1 MWWVRPLIVM
11 LRLARLDNPYQPIWV
26 KCRLIE
32 TAKLGLSLAGQ
43 CKCMHNEENP
53 CLKVDKDN
61 TTIYS
66 IPTIEG
72 YVEHILE

>member
-1 MWWVRPLIVM
+1 MFGSLG
-11 LRLARLDNPYQPIWV
+11 LGA
-26 KCRLIE
+26 
-32 TAKLGLSLAGQ
+32 LGLSLVDQ

-72 YVEHILE
+72 YVEHTLE